1 MHGLLRRLFA
11 PRWQHPDPEVRRKA
25 LHQLDPQQT
34 EQREALHTLANDS
47 DSTIQLAALLALD
60 DLNGLLVA
68 YEQHSQDEAWFNAVC
83 QRLTGAGPCRLAAT
97 PSSRGEPDRSTT
109 AEYDCH
115 AGR

>member
-60 DLNGLLVA
+60 DRLRRHLEELRRDGVAALL
-68 YEQHSQDEAWFNAVC
+68 E
-83 QRLTGAGPCRLAAT
+83 
-97 PSSRGEPDRSTT
+97 
-109 AEYDCH
+109 
-115 AGR
+115 

>member
-25 LHQLDPQQT
+25 LHQLDPQQA
-34 EQREALHTLANDS
+34 EQRKALHALANDS

-68 YEQHSQDEAWFNAVC
+68 YEQHSQDEAWF
-83 QRLTGAGPCRLAAT
+83 
-97 PSSRGEPDRSTT
+97 SGEPDRSTS

>member
-1 MHGLLRRLFA
+1 MIYARTVTTPVRSSVA
-11 PRWQHPDPEVRRKA
+11 TPRSEVRRKA

-34 EQREALHTLANDS
+34 EQRKALHTLANDS

-83 QRLTGAGPCRLAAT
+83 QRLTGLRAM
-97 PSSRGEPDRSTT
+97 
-109 AEYDCH
+109 
-115 AGR
+115 

>member
-25 LHQLDPQQT
+25 LHQLDPQQA
-34 EQREALHTLANDS
+34 EQRKALHALANDS

-83 QRLTGAGPCRLAAT
+83 QRLTGAEGHVDLQQRQAHVESLTDQRLLNTIAM
-97 PSSRGEPDRSTT
+97 
-109 AEYDCH
+109 
-115 AGR
+115 